1 MTVCLCGVQVHHYI
15 RPSEKNRWNLVSA
28 AIFNGGGIRSS
39 IDEHYNNGENH
50 KVPRPSSGRPS
61 HVTRVT

>member
-1 MTVCLCGVQVHHYI
+1 MQVNNYI
-15 RPSEKNRWNLVSA
+15 RPSEKNVWNLVSA

-50 KVPRPSSGRPS
+50 NVPGTTSSSQEG
-61 HVTRVT
+61 RVT